1 MLESGVVVDVGPA
14 RGLVLVVEA
23 EDLGHLGHLGGG
35 PFDGR
40 GIQTGAG
47 GNVADLGL
55 GWMDVVAT
63 VDPLLQDQIGGGSA
77 DLVPFGLF
85 PGRQGNGLIELAVGQ
100 HPLDPYGGV
109 GGKAQTP
116 LGIEQFRGTDE
127 AEAALLNELVFADA
141 GHAQPMAVLASHY
154 GVHQPHVAGDEAIL
168 GGPVVGH
175 QPPQIALV
183 GYGQIEFG
191 MMHGQVGPFL
201 TGDVPAVLGFKGRLE
216 VVQFRSL
223 LDGPGQLQ
231 LFLGGD
237 ALVSLGDGAEGLPRL
252 ALLLAA
258 VACGGGGGSA
268 GGSGRLGGSGDG
280 RRRELGR

>member
-1 MLESGVVVDVGPA
+1 
-14 RGLVLVVEA
+14 
-23 EDLGHLGHLGGG
+23 
-35 PFDGR
+35 
-40 GIQTGAG
+40 
-47 GNVADLGL
+47 
-55 GWMDVVAT
+55 MDVVAA
-63 VDPLLQDQIGGGSA
+63 VGPLLQDQIGGGPA

-85 PGRQGNGLIELAVGQ
+85 PGRQRNGLIELAVGQ

-109 GGKAQTP
+109 GGKTQAAFRV
-116 LGIEQFRGTDE
+116 EQFRGPDE
-127 AEAALLNELVFADA
+127 SEAALLNELVFADA

-154 GVHQPHVAGDEAIL
+154 GVHQPHVAGDEPIL
-168 GGPVVGH
+168 GGPVAGH

-191 MMHGQVGPFL
+191 MMHGQVGPL
-201 TGDVPAVLGFKGRLE
+201 LAGDVPAVLGFKGRLE

-237 ALVSLGDGAEGLPRL
+237 ALVSLGDGAEGSLRL

-258 VACGGGGGSA
+258 VACGGGYA
-268 GGSGRLGGSGDG
+268 GGSGRLGGSGGDG
-280 RRRELGR
+280 GRGRRRRRRELGG